1 MMLGRTA
8 AGLFWL
14 ARYLERAENTTRL
27 AEAGFRMALTRAE
40 SNSEEWRSVVTTAG
54 CADAYLAK
62 HEIFRSDKVMD
73 FVLRDKENPTS
84 VLGALHAA
92 RENARMTRTAL
103 TREVWE
109 AINDAW
115 MSVRDILRRPVPERD
130 LPEVLSLVRR
140 QGAQVRG
147 AITGTMLRNDI
158 YDFIQIGTLVERA
171 DNTSRILDTK
181 YYVLLPSSAS
191 IGSSL
196 DNVQWEMIL
205 RSASAERSFY
215 WLHGGTASP
224 IAIADFLIF
233 DARLPRSLA
242 FCYDMITE
250 HLGRLKVEYQ
260 ASTPAHELAIR
271 QENRL
276 TALNIS
282 LVFEEGLHEFL
293 TGFMA
298 QNAAFSA
305 QIEADYRFSE

>member
-1 MMLGRTA
+1 MLGRTA

-14 ARYLERAENTTRL
+14 ARYLERAGNTSRL
-27 AEAGFRMALTRAE
+27 AEAGFRMALTRAD
-40 SNSEEWRSVVTTAG
+40 SDTEEWQSVVTTAG
-54 CADAYLAK
+54 CREAYLEK
-62 HEIFRSDKVMD
+62 HETIRSDKILD
-73 FVLRDKENPTS
+73 FILRDKENPNS
-84 VLGALHAA
+84 VLCAFHTA

-109 AINDAW
+109 AINEAW
-115 MSVRDILRRPVPERD
+115 MSVRDALRRPVPERD
-130 LPEVLSLVRR
+130 LPEILSLVRR
-140 QGAQVRG
+140 QGAQVSG
-147 AITGTMLRNDI
+147 AVTGTMLRNDI
-158 YDFIQIGTLVERA
+158 YNFMQIGTLVERA
-171 DNTSRILDTK
+171 DNTSRILDAK

-215 WLHGGTASP
+215 WLHGGRASP
-224 IAIADFLIF
+224 PAIADFLIF

-250 HLGRLKVEYQ
+250 YLGRLALEYGE
-260 ASTPAHELAIR
+260 STPAHELATR

-276 TALNIS
+276 TDLNIA

-293 TGFMA
+293 TSFMA

-305 QIEADYRFSE
+305 QIETDYRFNE

>member
-1 MMLGRTA
+1 MLGRTA

-40 SNSEEWRSVVTTAG
+40 SDTEEWRSVVTTAG
-54 CADAYLAK
+54 CAEAYAAK
-62 HEIFRSDKVMD
+62 HEEIRYDHVMD
-73 FVLRDKENPTS
+73 FVLRDRDNANS
-84 VLGALHAA
+84 VLRALHGA

-115 MSVRDILRRPVPERD
+115 MSVRDAVRRPIAERD
-130 LPEVLSLVRR
+130 LPEVLALVRA
-140 QGAQVRG
+140 QAAQVRG

-158 YDFIQIGTLVERA
+158 YDFMQMGTLVERA
-171 DNTSRILDTK
+171 DNTARILDTK

-215 WLHGGTASP
+215 WLNGGTASP

-250 HLGRLKVEYQ
+250 YMKRLEVEYGTV
-260 ASTPAHELAIR
+260 TPSHELAIR
-271 QENRL
+271 QENLL
-276 TALNIS
+276 TSLNITR
-282 LVFEEGLHEFL
+282 VFENGLHEFL

-298 QNAAFSA
+298 QNGALSA
-305 QIEADYRFSE
+305 QIEADYRFYE

>member
-1 MMLGRTA
+1 MLGRTA

-14 ARYLERAENTTRL
+14 ARYLERAENTSRL

-40 SNSEEWRSVVTTAG
+40 SDTEEWQSVITTAG
-54 CADAYLAK
+54 CRESYLQK
-62 HEIFRSDKVMD
+62 HETIRSDKILD
-73 FVLRDKENPTS
+73 FVLRDKENPNS
-84 VLGALHAA
+84 VLCALHAA

-115 MSVRDILRRPVPERD
+115 MSVRDALRRPVAERE
-130 LPEVLSLVRR
+130 LPEILSLVRR

-147 AITGTMLRNDI
+147 AVTGTMLRNDI
-158 YDFIQIGTLVERA
+158 YNFMQVGTLVERA
-171 DNTSRILDTK
+171 DNTARILDTK
-181 YYVLLPSSAS
+181 YYVLLPSSSS

-224 IAIADFLIF
+224 MAIADFLLF

-250 HLGRLKVEYQ
+250 YMSRLEAEYG
-260 ASTPAHELAIR
+260 ASTSAHEMAIR

-276 TALNIS
+276 TALNIAR
-282 LVFEEGLHEFL
+282 VFEEGLHEFL
-293 TGFMA
+293 SGFMA

-305 QIEADYRFSE
+305 QMEADYRFNE